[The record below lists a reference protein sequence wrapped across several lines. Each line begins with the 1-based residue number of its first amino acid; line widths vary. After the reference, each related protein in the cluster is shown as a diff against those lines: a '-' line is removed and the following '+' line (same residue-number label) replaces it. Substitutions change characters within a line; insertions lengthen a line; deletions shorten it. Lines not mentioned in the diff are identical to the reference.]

1 MAEELT
7 RSLETLAERGTPRGA
22 AAVLE
27 HARSDAAGSTPV
39 QSRWAMRP
47 AWAAVTAFAATLA
60 VLGGSMVLGMA
71 FRQPARDVG
80 SAWIIEAVDD
90 GTATT
95 AGWWLLLPT
104 IAVAVAVAI
113 AVAIV
118 VRNRQVGSRQ
128 ERAMA
133 TTIDSPPVE
142 RLEKVE
148 HSNRRLVVAVVL
160 LAVAL
165 VALGAWVMYDL
176 ASAPDTAPTDEITA
190 VYDDYL
196 ASWVEQDSEA
206 FLGVTTEDY
215 FQTSF
220 GTITTRSERAN
231 GLRQPGLSEIER
243 IGDLMVMRDGTTYF
257 VAAAERITFMNV
269 EYVGVSAYRM
279 VETEEG
285 LKIAEHGWIGNL

>member
-7 RSLETLAERGTPRGA
+7 RSLEALAERGTPRGA

-27 HARSDAAGSTPV
+27 HARGDAAGRTTVHP
-39 QSRWAMRP
+39 RWVMRP
-47 AWAAVTAFAATLA
+47 AWAAVASFVATLA
-60 VLGGSMVLGMA
+60 VLGGSMALGLA
-71 FRQPARDVG
+71 FRQPTRDVG
-80 SAWIIEAVDD
+80 SPWIIEAVDD
-90 GTATT
+90 GTATR
-95 AGWWLLLPT
+95 AGWWLLIPT

-118 VRNRQVGSRQ
+118 VRNRQIGSRQ

-133 TTIDSPPVE
+133 ATIDSPPIE
-142 RLEKVE
+142 RLEKAK

-165 VALGAWVMYDL
+165 VALGAWVMYDI
-176 ASAPDTAPTDEITA
+176 ASAPETAATNEITA
-190 VYDDYL
+190 VYDDYA

-220 GTITTRSERAN
+220 GTIMTRSERAN

-243 IGDLMVMRDGTTYF
+243 IGDLMVMRDGTNYF

-269 EYVGVSAYRM
+269 EYVGVSVYRV
-279 VETEEG
+279 VETDTG